1 MSTAVDTAG
10 GAAAGT
16 AGETRAGV
24 PGGAR
29 AGRACGARTALYF
42 TGFTALAAA
51 VALALSR
58 IAQPGLAGVFLL
70 AALMACFAGAPGLV
84 RRRAWP
90 LALVLLPLGAYLL
103 VRVQIDVPGDAHGVG
118 GHLAALLDEL
128 REGARTYAHERF
140 PLDHRPG
147 DGLAVLLSLA
157 VYALT
162 GLAAF
167 LALSLRLAVPAIA
180 VLLVAL
186 GFALTTDNI
195 DRLVWAPLA
204 FLVLAG
210 CTLVLSRSLRRERWR
225 ATDALAGAVTG
236 TVAAVLALSLL
247 GATSVAAGA
256 PLWDWTKWGIAG
268 PGDAH
273 VGFDWMQSYL
283 RLLDEPSDA
292 EVLRVRSPLASYWRA
307 NALTA
312 FDGDTW
318 FNGSSYMEL
327 TPATEPGSV
336 AFVVP
341 SRPPEPS
348 GRLVTQSFEIVST
361 YTDHLFTGGAPRTVL
376 LEASETYLWVT
387 DAQALQLSR
396 PLGPTLRYA
405 VTAVVPQVKPADLVG
420 RGREYP
426 ADVALGSTGL
436 PFPAVSQP
444 AGRMA
449 EADWERWVAGSA
461 QNRQWLGLYRLNEEI
476 VDGADDPYRIA
487 LRIEDF
493 LRTRYTYSL
502 DPPASFME
510 SPYAAF
516 LFDTR
521 TGFCQHFA
529 GAMAALLRFNGVP
542 SRVALGFTAGD
553 KGADG
558 RFVVTRKDAHAWVE
572 AYFPGVGW
580 VPFDPTPGRTLPQPG
595 GSSASA
601 GFVDPEETTSTA
613 DGAVASPGPTARG
626 ADPGGASPGAR
637 REPLPGAGPAAVP
650 SGTVPWLPLAV
661 TLTLAL
667 VAWPVARLV
676 RRAVAVRRGTCGRQ
690 LRTSLELLRAELHDR
705 GVAVPASLTLDET
718 ARLLHGC
725 YGVDAAAVLGRA
737 QAVLFGGRDATPHDV
752 AAVNALRREVRRA
765 ARAGRGRVRAC
776 LALYGVR
783 ADARA

>member
-1 MSTAVDTAG
+1 MSAVPGTADG
-10 GAAAGT
+10 AGT
-16 AGETRAGV
+16 AGAARAGV
-24 PGGAR
+24 RGGAR
-29 AGRACGARTALYF
+29 PALYF
-42 TGFTALAAA
+42 AAFAALALA

-70 AALMACFAGAPGLV
+70 AAAVACLAGAPGLV

-103 VRVQIDVPGDAHGVG
+103 LRVQVDVPADARGAG
-118 GHLAALLDEL
+118 GHIAALLDAL
-128 REGARTYAHERF
+128 HAGARTYAHERF

-157 VYALT
+157 VYAIV

-167 LALSLRLAVPAIA
+167 LALSLRLALPAIA

-186 GFALTTDNI
+186 GFALTTDDS
-195 DRLVWAPLA
+195 DRLLWAPVA

-225 ATDALAGAVTG
+225 VTDALAGALTG

-256 PLWDWTKWGIAG
+256 PLWDWTRWGIAG
-268 PGDAH
+268 AGDAH

-283 RLLDEPSDA
+283 RLLEEPSDA

-312 FDGDTW
+312 FDGGTW
-318 FNGSSYMEL
+318 FDGSSYMGLE
-327 TPATEPGSV
+327 PAEEPGSL
-336 AFVVP
+336 AFMLP
-341 SRPPEPS
+341 ARSPEPR

-361 YTDHLFTGGAPRTVL
+361 YTDHLFTGGVPRTVL
-376 LEASETYLWVT
+376 LDAEGTDLWIT

-420 RGREYP
+420 RGRAYP
-426 ADVALGSTGL
+426 ADVVLSSTGL
-436 PFPAVSQP
+436 PFPAVTQP
-444 AGRMA
+444 AGRMT
-449 EADWERWVAGSA
+449 EEDWERWVAGSPG
-461 QNRQWLGLYRLNEEI
+461 NRQWLGLYRLNERI
-476 VDGADDPYRIA
+476 VDGAVDPYRIA
-487 LRIEDF
+487 LRIEDH
-493 LRTRYTYSL
+493 LRTRYAYSL
-502 DPPASFME
+502 DPPASFMD

-521 TGFCQHFA
+521 TGYCQHFA
-529 GAMAALLRFNGVP
+529 GAMAALLRFNGIP

-580 VPFDPTPGRTLPQPG
+580 VPFDPTPGRTIPLPG

-613 DGAVASPGPTARG
+613 GGAAASPGATARG
-626 ADPGGASPGAR
+626 ADPGGAAPGAR
-637 REPLPGAGPAAVP
+637 GAPLQP
-650 SGTVPWLPLAV
+650 SGTALVSAPSVPWLPLVVALAV
-661 TLTLAL
+661 VLI
-667 VAWPVARLV
+667 AWPVARLV
-676 RRAVAVRRGTCGRQ
+676 RRAVAVRRGTCERR
-690 LRTSLELLRAELHDR
+690 LRTSLELLRAELEDR
-705 GVAVPASLTLDET
+705 GVEIPASLTLDET
-718 ARLLHGC
+718 ARLLRDRL
-725 YGVDAAAVLGRA
+725 GVDAAPVLSRA
-737 QAVLFGGRDATPHDV
+737 QAVLFGGRAATSADV
-752 AAVNALRREVRRA
+752 AAIAALRREVRRA
-765 ARAGRGRVRAC
+765 ARARRGPVRAC

-783 ADARA
+783 AGARV

>member
-1 MSTAVDTAG
+1 M
-10 GAAAGT
+10 
-16 AGETRAGV
+16 
-24 PGGAR
+24 
-29 AGRACGARTALYF
+29 LYF
-42 TGFTALAAA
+42 AGFLALAAA
-51 VALALSR
+51 VAMALSR
-58 IAQPGLAGVFLL
+58 TAQPGLVGVFVL
-70 AALMACFAGAPGLV
+70 AAVVGCFAGAPGLV

-103 VRVQIDVPGDAHGVG
+103 VRVQVDLPADAHGAG

-128 REGARTYAHERF
+128 RAGARTYAHERF
-140 PLDHRPG
+140 PLDHQPG
-147 DGLAVLLSLA
+147 DGLAVLLSLT
-157 VYALT
+157 VYAIT

-225 ATDALAGAVTG
+225 ATDALAGVVTG

-247 GATSVAAGA
+247 GATSVAAGS

-283 RLLDEPSDA
+283 RLLKEPSDA
-292 EVLRVRSPLASYWRA
+292 VVLRVRSPLASYWRA

-318 FNGSSYMEL
+318 FNGSSYAEL
-327 TPATEPGSV
+327 TPASGPGGV
-336 AFVVP
+336 AFAVP
-341 SRPPEPS
+341 SRPPEPH
-348 GRLVTQSFEIVST
+348 GRLVTQSFETAST
-361 YTDHLFTGGAPRTVL
+361 YTDHLFMGGVPRTVL
-376 LEASETYLWVT
+376 LDAPEAALWAT

-396 PLGPTLRYA
+396 TLGPTLRYT

-420 RGREYP
+420 RGRQYP
-426 ADVALGSTGL
+426 PDVVLGATGL

-444 AGRMA
+444 AGRMS
-449 EADWERWVAGSA
+449 EQDWERWVAGSP
-461 QNRQWLGLYRLNEEI
+461 QDKQWLDLYRLNQAI
-476 VDGADDPYRIA
+476 VDGAVDPYRIA
-487 LRIEDF
+487 LRIEDY

-502 DPPASFME
+502 DPPVSFMD

-516 LFDTR
+516 LLDTR
-521 TGFCQHFA
+521 TGYCQHFA
-529 GAMAALLRFNGVP
+529 GGMAALLRFNGVP

-553 KGADG
+553 KDADG
-558 RFVVTRKDAHAWVE
+558 RFAVTRKDAHAWVE

-580 VPFDPTPGRTLPQPG
+580 VSFDPTPGRTIPLPG
-595 GSSASA
+595 GSSAST
-601 GFVDPEETTSTA
+601 GFVDPDETTSTA
-613 DGAVASPGPTARG
+613 GPAAASPGPTARG

-637 REPLPGAGPAAVP
+637 GEPLPGSGMAAVP
-650 SGTVPWLPLAV
+650 SGSFPWLPLGAA
-661 TLTLAL
+661 LATVL

-676 RRAVAVRRGTCGRQ
+676 RRAVSVRRGTYGRR
-690 LRTSLELLRAELHDR
+690 LRTSLELLRAELRDR
-705 GVAVPASLTLDET
+705 GAEVPPSLTLDET
-718 ARLLHGC
+718 ARLLRGC
-725 YGVDAAAVLGRA
+725 YGVDATATLDRA
-737 QAVLFGGRDATPHDV
+737 QAVLFGGRPPAAADV

-765 ARAGRGRVRAC
+765 ARAGRGRLRAC

-783 ADARA
+783 VGAKA